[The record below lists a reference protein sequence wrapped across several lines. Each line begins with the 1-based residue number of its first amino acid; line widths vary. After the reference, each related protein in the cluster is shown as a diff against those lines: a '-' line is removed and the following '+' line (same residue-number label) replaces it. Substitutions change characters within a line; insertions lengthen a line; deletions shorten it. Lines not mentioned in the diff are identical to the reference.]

1 MNESCQHLTVV
12 RHGAIPS
19 GVLDKWTCERC
30 GAEFYHLEKLQ
41 QGPLTIAEPCATLRD
56 QFAMAALQSLM
67 ATNWKDCPYPT
78 GYAEEAYKMADV
90 MLQARK
96 Q

>member
-56 QFAMAALQSLM
+56 QFAMAALTGLLADPATKEKLAVKQS
-67 ATNWKDCPYPT
+67 YIF
-78 GYAEEAYKMADV
+78 ADA
-90 MLQARK
+90 MLEARK